1 MDELTIVAIV
11 SLVGGAILGVLMTRL
26 MLKEIGI
33 PPDERAMGIDKRAA
47 ISTLKLVMIGDM
59 ILLYYHWFITKNSAA
74 RDTALIIFLMMF
86 FGIWVFRAYYAR
98 RM

>member
-1 MDELTIVAIV
+1 
-11 SLVGGAILGVLMTRL
+11 
-26 MLKEIGI
+26 
-33 PPDERAMGIDKRAA
+33 MGIDKRAA
-47 ISTLKLVMIGDM
+47 ISTLKLVMIGGDM